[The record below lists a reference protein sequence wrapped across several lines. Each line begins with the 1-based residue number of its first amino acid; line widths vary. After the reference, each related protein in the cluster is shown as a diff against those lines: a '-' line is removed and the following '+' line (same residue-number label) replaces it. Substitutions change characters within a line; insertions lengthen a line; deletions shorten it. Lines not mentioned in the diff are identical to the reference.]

1 MGRFRVNAVSRWR
14 RHRLSLTLSTCI
26 VGLLVAANVR
36 AATTLPACPAGTHAV
51 GKAPPEGF
59 EWRCENASGK
69 VEGPWLLWY
78 EDGRP
83 MSERHMKDGV
93 EHGRQRGWWPN
104 GQLMLE
110 GVSVNGSRYKGFKYW
125 SFDGTPTDLGIQPEV
140 VQQPAPAAPL
150 QQKSK

>member
-1 MGRFRVNAVSRWR
+1 MNAIYSRR
-14 RHRLSLTLSTCI
+14 RSQTGAAQLAAGML
-26 VGLLVAANVR
+26 GLLTALNAS
-36 AATTLPACPAGTHAV
+36 AATPLPACPAGAHAV
-51 GKAPPEGF
+51 GKAPPDGF
-59 EWRCENASGK
+59 EWRCENTAGK

-125 SFDGTPTDLGIQPEV
+125 GIDGTPTDLGIQPEV
-140 VQQPAPAAPL
+140 VEQPAPPAPL